1 MLYVC
6 TGDHRRH
13 LTENATHV
21 RLVSGCLSVV
31 HLERAPSSNTIQA
44 GPSIN
49 WMVDVSAHYFWH
61 ATPSWRK
68 WTALE
73 EDKLSRP
80 HHIITRF
87 ALNTPFRP
95 NQPGYVSYHDRCQML
110 GVINF
115 QLRQVRLSAQFL
127 YKVMTEATHTTTLQ
141 FVTLF
146 YPICTHKTSIS
157 VIKPIGLP
165 SMQIGNIKEQSS
177 II

>member
-1 MLYVC
+1 
-6 TGDHRRH
+6 
-13 LTENATHV
+13 
-21 RLVSGCLSVV
+21 
-31 HLERAPSSNTIQA
+31 
-44 GPSIN
+44 
-49 WMVDVSAHYFWH
+49 MVDVSAHYFWH

-127 YKVMTEATHTTTLQ
+127 YKVMTEATHTTIRHLILSNLYTQ
-141 FVTLF
+141 NQHQRHQ
-146 YPICTHKTSIS
+146 THWLTINANRKYQGTIINYLIRNFERLGFTRDHFQLSYFAF
-157 VIKPIGLP
+157 K
-165 SMQIGNIKEQSS
+165 QILSTSS
-177 II
+177 I